1 MRISDWSSDVC
12 SSDLVVPAL
21 AVILTAALMRAI
33 ASLRK
38 AYRVR
43 GTTNLVSGM
52 PNLEAL
58 RQVSAPSSGIIVAAR
73 IKNYA
78 QITTSLEP
86 RYETELLEQIV
97 ARRLFGTSPTIILP
111 AEGSSGSVA
120 DREYCTGSPRHVRR
134 KTGM

>member
-73 IKNYA
+73 IKNSA
-78 QITTSLEP
+78 QITKSLEP
-86 RYETELLEQIV
+86 DRKSVEEGKRVLERV
-97 ARRLFGTSPTIILP
+97 D
-111 AEGSSGSVA
+111 SG
-120 DREYCTGSPRHVRR
+120 GGR
-134 KTGM
+134 KIKKKQKK